1 MSQQNYPPPP
11 MTAPAHITSF
21 AQSQNQIDTAPAFH
35 YPPPPRQ
42 PSQNGVYP
50 SVTPPAESP
59 QPHRHTSS
67 SGGYVAPSNGG
78 YAAPP
83 SGGYPTPLSGGYA
96 APSSGGYA
104 APPKSV
110 SPPQELVAQ
119 HNAAAFENNS
129 LIGMKQMP
137 GGAPAYGEF
146 SGAGANSR
154 DDTGTFN
161 GGSFRISHR
170 DTNSVLT
177 VQLAVG
183 CPLTVRPGA
192 MIGMSPTLTLRGS
205 VSFSLKKFVIGGS
218 MTMSH
223 YTGPGELLLAP
234 SVLGDI
240 MAVHM
245 EEPDKWKIGRDAFL
259 GHTVGVEH
267 KYQAQSLSKGVFSGE
282 GFFIYHIT
290 GAGILWIQSFGAII
304 QKDLAENESY
314 FVDNGHLVAWNCS
327 YKMER
332 VASGGIISGISSGEG
347 LACRFTGPG
356 TVYLQ
361 TRNLNAFAAQMKMST
376 ASG

>member
-1 MSQQNYPPPP
+1 MSQPNYPPPP
-11 MTAPAHITSF
+11 STAPAHITSF
-21 AQSQNQIDTAPAFH
+21 AQSQNQAAAAPSYH
-35 YPPPPRQ
+35 YPPPPGQ
-42 PSQNGVYP
+42 PPQTGAYISA
-50 SVTPPAESP
+50 TPPTESP

-67 SGGYVAPSNGG
+67 VGG
-78 YAAPP
+78 YAGP
-83 SGGYPTPLSGGYA
+83 SGGGYPAPSSGGYA

-104 APPKSV
+104 TPPIGVYAAPPKSV
-110 SPPQELVAQ
+110 SPPQDPITQ
-119 HNAAAFENNS
+119 HNESAFKQNS
-129 LIGMKQMP
+129 VIGMQKMP
-137 GGAPAYGEF
+137 GGAPDYGEF
-146 SGAGANSR
+146 SGASGTSR
-154 DDTGTFN
+154 DDTGIFN
-161 GGSFRISHR
+161 GGSYRISHR

-183 CPLTVRPGA
+183 CPLTIRPGA
-192 MIGMSPTLTLRGS
+192 MIGMSPTITLRGS

-234 SVLGDI
+234 SMLGDI
-240 MAVHM
+240 MAVNM

-259 GHTVGVEH
+259 GHTAGIEH

-304 QKDLAENESY
+304 QKDLGDKESY

-356 TVYLQ
+356 TVFLQ

-376 ASG
+376 ASA